1 MIAFERPT
9 DYLTATVPL
18 YIQIAEGLLA
28 RIGSG
33 ELAPG
38 DRLPPERE
46 LSETLGVTRMTLRQA
61 LRVLETQGLLV
72 RRQGIGTYIAKP
84 KIERAAGQLSP
95 CTKVMQQRGYATG
108 ARVIMLQRQP
118 VEIAVANQLK
128 LPVSA
133 LVYYGHRLRLINQ
146 EPVLLEKF
154 IFPAHRFP
162 NFEQHD
168 LVSRSMYE
176 IMETEYRIKVSQ
188 AEQSLEAVS
197 ATEYEAGLLEIEV
210 GAPLM
215 LEQRL
220 GLTRMAGQSSLAK
233 TCFAATAF
241 DL

>member
-1 MIAFERPT
+1 MIALEPPI

-28 RIGSG
+28 RIESG
-33 ELAPG
+33 ELTPG

-84 KIERAAGQLSP
+84 KIERAAGQLVP
-95 CTKVMQQRGYATG
+95 FTKVMQQRGYATG

-118 VEIAVANQLK
+118 VEVAIANQLK

-133 LVYYGHRLRLINQ
+133 PVYYGHRLRLINQ
-146 EPVLLEKF
+146 EPVMLEKF

-168 LVSRSMYE
+168 LVNRSMYE

-188 AEQSLEAVS
+188 AQQSLEAVS

-220 GLTRMAGQSSLAK
+220 G
-233 TCFAATAF
+233 F
-241 DL
+241 DQNGRPIEFSKDLFR